1 MPLRNLVVHHL
12 WSGGSYLDQ
21 GDKPTLV
28 SPWCFES
35 VHKLCPGRI
44 ILGAGA
50 FQKSTPTK
58 CDCQCHNKNPEK

>member
-1 MPLRNLVVHHL
+1 MVLRNIVTHHL

-21 GDKPTLV
+21 DGKQTLV

-35 VHKLCPGRI
+35 VHKLCSGRI

-50 FQKSTPTK
+50 FQKSTRPK